1 MMGLGWVCSS
11 VAWDRARPEEQGKA
25 EGLCCVQGPGAKPYS
40 FGKRALDEI
49 LSTLNVF
56 HFDNQELCC
65 ALSED
70 VYTLTPL
77 PALMSAVT
85 A

>member
-1 MMGLGWVCSS
+1 MMGPGWVCSF
-11 VAWDRARPEEQGKA
+11 VAWDHSHPEEQGKA
-25 EGLCCVQGPGAKPYS
+25 EGLCRVQGPGAKPYS
-40 FGKRALDEI
+40 FEKRALDEF

-65 ALSED
+65 VLSED